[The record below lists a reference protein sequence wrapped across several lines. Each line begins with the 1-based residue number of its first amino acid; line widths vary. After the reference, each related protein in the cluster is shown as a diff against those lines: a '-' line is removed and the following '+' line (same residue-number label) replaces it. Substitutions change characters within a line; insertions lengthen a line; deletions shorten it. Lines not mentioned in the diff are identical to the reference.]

1 MNSTPKLKL
10 SQIGSRLRPPQ
21 IMALM
26 NAALENPDLLSLA
39 AGFTDTS
46 SLPVGDVRDVVN
58 ELASRGGPPEFLQYG
73 TNRGRPGLRELL
85 AERSARLDGASS
97 GTISAGH
104 TLIGNGS
111 QQLLYL
117 AMQVLCDPG
126 DIVLVEQPTYFVF
139 LEMLSGL
146 GIRPVSLPA
155 AENLEYD
162 VGKIEDR
169 LNGLKRSGEIG
180 RVKAIYL
187 MSYFANPSGICRGLG
202 EKRELAELL
211 VRFDLNVPV
220 IEDAAYRDLW
230 FDEPCPAPS
239 VLSMSEWQGFH
250 RLYLGTLTKPYSS
263 GLKVGYAH
271 ASDGGLLDRMNWA
284 KGHHDFGTAN
294 FNQAVLEAVLADGRL
309 DRHLESLRLS
319 YRAKMFC
326 LHEAFERFGLQKA
339 GWKWRRPTG
348 GLNLWARAPDGLNTS
363 LDGPF
368 WKACIE
374 SGVFYVPGSLCFGD
388 SNEESYV
395 RLSYGV
401 LDHASLE
408 RAAERFAGAAATVG
422 LADT

>member
-1 MNSTPKLKL
+1 MKPHPKVSF

-26 NAALENPDLLSLA
+26 NAALENPGLLSLA
-39 AGFTDTS
+39 AGFTDTN
-46 SLPVGDVRDVVN
+46 SLPVEDVRAAVN
-58 ELASRGGPPEFLQYG
+58 ELVAQSGPPEFLQYG
-73 TNRGRPGLRELL
+73 TNRGRPGLRDHL
-85 AERSARLDGASS
+85 AERSSNMDGAPA
-97 GTISAGH
+97 GAISAEH

-146 GIRPVSLPA
+146 GIRAVSLPA
-155 AENLEYD
+155 GANLEYD
-162 VGKIEDR
+162 FEKIEDR
-169 LNGLKRSGEIG
+169 MEGLKRSGEIG
-180 RVKAIYL
+180 RVKAIYM
-187 MSYFANPSGICRGLG
+187 MSYFANPSGVCRGMC

-211 VRFDLNVPV
+211 IRYGLTVPV

-230 FDEPCPAPS
+230 FDEPWPVPS
-239 VLSMSEWQGFH
+239 VLCMSEWESFS
-250 RLYLGTLTKPYSS
+250 RLYLGTLTKPYST

-271 ASDGGLLDRMNWA
+271 ASDGVLLDRMNWA

-294 FNQAVLEAVLADGRL
+294 FNQAILEKVLVSGRF
-309 DRHLESLRLS
+309 DHHLENLRRS
-319 YRAKMFC
+319 YRAKMYC
-326 LHEAFERFGLQKA
+326 LHQALEGCGLHKA
-339 GWKWRRPTG
+339 GWEWELPGG
-348 GLNLWARAPDGLNTS
+348 GLNLWAHAPEGVNTS
-363 LDGPF
+363 LDGTF

-374 SGVFYVPGSLCFGD
+374 AGVFYVPGSLCFGD
-388 SNEESYV
+388 SSEERYV

-408 RAAERFAGAAATVG
+408 QAAERFAGAATTVN
-422 LADT
+422 AMDI